1 MPKRGVSKNAFTLI
15 EVMVAVMIVSVVIA
29 ALLQMRGNT
38 SHKFI
43 GIKEMTQTNQY
54 NSFLLSLSDKYGFE
68 KSNINLYRLVDDFDL
83 ESDLRRKLKE
93 IKLQVD
99 YEELDTIDTAEFDD
113 STEPTE
119 DGDDAEEA
127 QTSTTGIVFEI
138 GKTILKSD
146 NFTTSLIRVRVQ

>member
-29 ALLQMRGNT
+29 ALLQMRGDT

-43 GIKEMTQTNQY
+43 GIKKMMQTNQY
-54 NSFLLSLSDKYGFE
+54 NSFLLSQNDKYGFE
-68 KSNINLYRLVDDFDL
+68 ESNIDLYRLVGNFDL
-83 ESDLRRKLKE
+83 ESNLRRRLKA

-113 STEPTE
+113 TAKATD
-119 DGDDAEEA
+119 DGEKVQSD
-127 QTSTTGIVFEI
+127 TTGIVFEI
-138 GKTILKSD
+138 GKSILKADHFS
-146 NFTTSLIRVRVQ
+146 TSLIRVRIQ